1 VTDEPP
7 GEHARP
13 AERLALFA
21 ALGEP
26 TRRALYEYVAE
37 HGGWVGREQAADVIG
52 IGRTLAAHHL
62 DRLAADGLVEVA
74 YQPAG
79 ERRGPG
85 AGRPAKVYRRAS
97 RQFELSLPP
106 RQYELVALLLA
117 EAVDGSRR
125 DGIPLDHAL
134 EQSARRAGEAMA
146 TECRVELPRRAGR
159 GQVRTAIAAELR
171 SRGYEPVV
179 VPSGAITLRN
189 CPFHDLAQRHTEL
202 VCGLNLALLD
212 GLLRGLPAARLT
224 ARLEPGDDRC
234 CVKLDPSVAPPTS

>member
-1 VTDEPP
+1 MTDESP
-7 GEHARP
+7 GEHAEP
-13 AERLALFA
+13 EPRLDVFA
-21 ALGEP
+21 ALGDP

-37 HGGWVGREQAADVIG
+37 HGGWVGREQAADAIG

-62 DRLAADGLVEVA
+62 DRLAADGLVEAA

-106 RQYELVALLLA
+106 RRYELVARLLA
-117 EAVDGSRR
+117 DAVDSSRR
-125 DGIPLDHAL
+125 DGISLDEAI
-134 EQSARRAGEAMA
+134 ERSARAVGGVMA
-146 TECRVELPRRAGR
+146 TECRVELPRRAGQGR
-159 GQVRTAIAAELR
+159 VRTAIAAELR
-171 SRGYEPVV
+171 ACGYEPVV

-212 GLLRGLPAARLT
+212 GLLAGLPAARLT
-224 ARLEPGDDRC
+224 ARLEPGEDRC
-234 CVKLDPSVAPPTS
+234 CVQLDPSAAPPTS